1 MSVVAAVR
9 SSHVPAEHF
18 SSSSETDRVRPSSR
32 SVQSSHARFVGPL
45 VTCVTRLN
53 AVSGAVRF
61 ENTGGAG
68 THRKQDRTGSKTEE
82 DRHRTE
88 RSAPLARKPT
98 ADSAVS
104 RALGPQH
111 APFGI
116 GSSMTQRTRPVPVWS
131 GVFPRSFSA
140 DVDAELC
147 SVEEVLVAVLI
158 VHDPR
163 LGLLL
168 ARCLAAWDSSRDP
181 RHSALA
187 SHWVLA

>member
-32 SVQSSHARFVGPL
+32 SVQSSHARFVGLCDMCHEAERRVGRCPF
-45 VTCVTRLN
+45 RKHRGSRN
-53 AVSGAVRF
+53 
-61 ENTGGAG
+61 
-68 THRKQDRTGSKTEE
+68 RKQDRTGSKTEE

-98 ADSAVS
+98 AVS

-111 APFGI
+111 APRGI

-168 ARCLAAWDSSRDP
+168 AHCLAAWDSSRDP

>member
-1 MSVVAAVR
+1 MSVVTAVR

-32 SVQSSHARFVGPL
+32 SVQSSHARFVGLCDMCLEAERRVGRCPFRKHRGSRN
-45 VTCVTRLN
+45 TQKTRQDRFKN
-53 AVSGAVRF
+53 RRRPAPDRAKRTTRKETHGRVSGSR
-61 ENTGGAG
+61 
-68 THRKQDRTGSKTEE
+68 
-82 DRHRTE
+82 
-88 RSAPLARKPT
+88 PT
-98 ADSAVS
+98 A
-104 RALGPQH
+104 RPR
-111 APFGI
+111 GI

>member
-68 THRKQDRTGSKTEE
+68 TENKTGPVQKQKKTGTGPSEAHHSQGNPHG
-82 DRHRTE
+82 RVSGSR
-88 RSAPLARKPT
+88 PT
-98 ADSAVS
+98 APPVPRS
-104 RALGPQH
+104 
-111 APFGI
+111 I
-116 GSSMTQRTRPVPVWS
+116 GSSMTQRTRPVPVKS

-140 DVDAELC
+140 NVDAELC

-168 ARCLAAWDSSRDP
+168 AHCLAAWDSSRDP

>member
-32 SVQSSHARFVGPL
+32 SVQSSHARFVGLCDMCLEAERRVGRCPFRKHRGSRN
-45 VTCVTRLN
+45 TQKTR
-53 AVSGAVRF
+53 
-61 ENTGGAG
+61 
-68 THRKQDRTGSKTEE
+68 QDRFKNRRRPAP
-82 DRHRTE
+82 DRAKRTT
-88 RSAPLARKPT
+88 RKET
-98 ADSAVS
+98 HTAVS

-111 APFGI
+111 APRGI